1 MKKASIIRLIRLIG
15 FLMAAVAFAL
25 PAVKGPGGSGPYSGW
40 LCAVTAASATGGMI
54 KEGGLSPGSDS
65 VGSLCL
71 VLSGW
76 VNPQVV
82 IYLLFL
88 ISPRWVV
95 ARRVV
100 AGAIVLCLIAT
111 WNFLAIAP
119 MVPLVGHFLWVG
131 GIFLILGPEFVA
143 LFERRSAVTRG

>member
-76 VNPQVV
+76 VNPLVV

-100 AGAIVLCLIAT
+100 AGAIVVCLIAT

-119 MVPLVGHFLWVG
+119 MVPLVGHFMWVG